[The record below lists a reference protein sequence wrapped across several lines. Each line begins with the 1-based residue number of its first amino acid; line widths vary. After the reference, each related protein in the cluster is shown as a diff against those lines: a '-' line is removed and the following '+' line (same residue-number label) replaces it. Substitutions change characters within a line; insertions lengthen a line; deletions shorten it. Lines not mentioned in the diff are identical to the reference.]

1 MAGRIILPGAVG
13 YHTLQQGDL
22 DDLCGLYAAIN
33 AICIVTAPVRPLS
46 DRDVRRLMR
55 AGVRDLD
62 RRYVFRRAFS
72 KGMKVKVQRKLT
84 KHLVQQA
91 SALTGIKLSA
101 RKLRVDPTTSGQV
114 QLIQAIEDSLNQ
126 GAAVVMG
133 LQNMHDHFTVVV
145 GASTARLYLADSDG
159 LYWLPK
165 RHLGPCGGADCYRH
179 AVCLKE
185 IQKIATS
192 Q

>member
-13 YHTLQQGDL
+13 YHPLQQGDL
-22 DDLCGLYAAIN
+22 DDLCGLYAALN
-33 AICIVTAPVRPLS
+33 AICIVMAPVRPLS

-55 AGVRDLD
+55 AGVRYLD

-72 KGMKVKVQRKLT
+72 KGMKVKLQRKLT
-84 KHLVQQA
+84 KHLVQEA
-91 SALTGIKLSA
+91 GVLTGIPLSA

-114 QLIQAIEDSLNQ
+114 RLIQAIEDSLSQ

-145 GASTARLYLADSDG
+145 AVSPTRLYLADSDG
-159 LYWLPK
+159 LHWLPK
-165 RHLGPCGGADCYRH
+165 RHLGPCGAEPPYRH

-185 IQKIATS
+185 VLAVGVCR
-192 Q
+192 